1 MHSSMWEQQQKK
13 LCLRKMSTPSH
24 KGNLVVIHH
33 MIATDGKIDSF
44 LKLNYLYTRVTDQ
57 AKI

>member
-33 MIATDGKIDSF
+33 IIASDGQIDSL
-44 LKLNYLYTRVTDQ
+44 LKLNYLSTRVTNQ

>member
-13 LCLRKMSTPSH
+13 LCLRKMTTPSH
-24 KGNLVVIHH
+24 EENLVVIHH
-33 MIATDGKIDSF
+33 MIATDRQIDSL

-57 AKI
+57 VKI